1 MTQPPRRPGFAD
13 DPPRTGAQD
22 TAVPGEGPRMPAL
35 LAAEEAGAVTPAW
48 SPKALSAPRHGWGT
62 LGLMA
67 AGGAVLLGAW
77 AAFGLAGMIAA
88 QFAVSPL
95 LGWLSSGA
103 VAAGMGFIG
112 AGLWRE
118 ARGLASLARVD
129 RLRAALSDPASP
141 LEPTRAAA
149 LAWVTDVA
157 ARVPDA
163 GRVVPAVTAAGTV
176 TEIAAHLRAGVVAA
190 LAAEAGRIGRR
201 AALEGGAIVALSPS
215 PSLDAVIAGWRGLR
229 VVREVAALHGLKPGH
244 AAMRRLLARTV
255 SIAATTAGADL
266 IAQTAA
272 EGLVGATPGLREIA
286 GAVPGAGVTAFRL
299 YRLSLATA
307 AACAPVE
314 T

>member
-13 DPPRTGAQD
+13 DPPSTSEKEQ
-22 TAVPGEGPRMPAL
+22 GPRMPAL
-35 LAAEEAGAVTPAW
+35 LVAEEVGAVTPHWA
-48 SPKALSAPRHGWGT
+48 PKELTAPGRGWGT

-103 VAAGMGFIG
+103 VAVGMGLIG

-129 RLRAALSDPASP
+129 RLRAALADPASP

-157 ARVPDA
+157 ARVPEA
-163 GRVVPAVTAAGTV
+163 GRVVPTVTAAGTV
-176 TEIAAHLRAGVVAA
+176 AEIAAHLRAGVAPA

-299 YRLSLATA
+299 YRLARATA
-307 AACAPVE
+307 AACSPLAE
-314 T
+314 R